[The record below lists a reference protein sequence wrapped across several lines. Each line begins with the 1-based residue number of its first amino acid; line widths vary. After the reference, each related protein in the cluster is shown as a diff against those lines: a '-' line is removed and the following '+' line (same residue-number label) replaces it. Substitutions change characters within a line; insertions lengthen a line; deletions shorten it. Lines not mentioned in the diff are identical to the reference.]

1 MKHMKGVEPTTAEA
15 QPKKRHILFDHPII
29 AEVVLVV
36 LDLLLASALIAAVK
50 IAGVSLEGKTEL
62 LATAGASI
70 VAALL
75 MTLFFHLH
83 FRNEFDG
90 IFEWS
95 SFGLLLT
102 LPAYAFVFTNIFDLT
117 AMKFVFLVPGTTIN
131 SLPFCLALALSP
143 GIFEELLFR
152 GIPASNW
159 MRTAKDSEAI
169 MKCAWA
175 TAIIFSVTHGVNA
188 ISGAAISAT
197 VYQIF
202 YSACIGMFFCAVF
215 LRTAS
220 IWPNIIIHT
229 LVDFTAFLFMD
240 MEKGVVLTQELEL
253 GLAFYVTLVLAI
265 MLLLLGLFMLRK
277 SKHEQ
282 IMQLWNRK
290 WHKTGIVEQD
300 RFWY

>member
-1 MKHMKGVEPTTAEA
+1 MKHMKGVEPTATEA
-15 QPKKRHILFDHPII
+15 QPKKRRILFDHPII
-29 AEVVLVV
+29 TEVVFVV
-36 LDLLLASALIAAVK
+36 LDLFLASAIIAAVK

-75 MTLFFHLH
+75 TTLFFHLY

-95 SFGLLLT
+95 SFGLMLT
-102 LPAYAFVFTNIFDLT
+102 LPAYAFVFTNVFDFT
-117 AMKFVFLVPGTTIN
+117 AMRFVFTVPGTTIN

-159 MRTAKDSEAI
+159 MRTAKDSGAI

-175 TAIIFSVTHGVNA
+175 TAIIFGLTHGFNA

-202 YSACIGMFFCAVF
+202 YSACIGIFFCAVF

-240 MEKGVVLTQELEL
+240 MDKGVVLTQELEL
-253 GLAFYVTLVLAI
+253 GPAFYVTLVLAI

-300 RFWY
+300 RFLY